1 MVLVELGPERHVLHL
16 QLADPDILLGQQLL
30 KLRDVGAHPGR
41 VWKYNSSVQSPYIL
55 VVCLDIHNNSK
66 L

>member
-30 KLRDVGAHPGR
+30 ELRDVGSHPGR
-41 VWKYNSSVQSPYIL
+41 VWKHNSSVQSPDIL
-55 VVCLDIHNNSK
+55 HSVFRYS
-66 L
+66 

>member
-41 VWKYNSSVQSPYIL
+41 VWKHNLVQSPDIL
-55 VVCLDIHNNSK
+55 VCLDIHNNSK

>member
-41 VWKYNSSVQSPYIL
+41 VWKHNSSVQGPDIL
-55 VVCLDIHNNSK
+55 HI
-66 L
+66 

>member
-30 KLRDVGAHPGR
+30 KLRDVGAHPGQ
-41 VWKYNSSVQSPYIL
+41 VWKYSSSIQSPDIL
-55 VVCLDIHNNSK
+55 HSVFRYS
-66 L
+66 